1 MIIVSF
7 HTQDKYK
14 EAPGGRELEDCAKLA
29 IYDGDRDSTSTLL
42 SVLQD
47 NGLQPLYKAAYVM
60 TASVQVNL

>member
-1 MIIVSF
+1 MQFASR
-7 HTQDKYK
+7 KYF
-14 EAPGGRELEDCAKLA
+14 RFCTVLENCAKLA
-29 IYDGDRDSTSTLL
+29 VYVGDRDSTLTLL